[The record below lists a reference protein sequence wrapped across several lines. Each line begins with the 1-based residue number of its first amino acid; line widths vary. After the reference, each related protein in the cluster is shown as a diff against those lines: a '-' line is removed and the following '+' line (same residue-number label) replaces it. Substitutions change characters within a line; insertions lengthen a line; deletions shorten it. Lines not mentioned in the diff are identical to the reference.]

1 MVEIE
6 VVFAA
11 EDRQVL
17 LGVKVAEGTSLREAV
32 RASGIAA
39 HFPDVDLADCP
50 LGIFGKVVVDA
61 GARCVQAGDRIEIY
75 RPLLADP
82 KEVLGYASFGD
93 WRPFDGFRHTVEHS
107 VYVLRR
113 SLRRHFQQPMLRQ
126 KI

>member
-17 LGVKVAEGTSLREAV
+17 LAVKVAEGTSLREAV
-32 RASGIAA
+32 QASGMAA
-39 HFPDVDLADCP
+39 HFPAVDLADCP

-61 GARCVQAGDRIEIY
+61 QVRCVQAGDRIEIY

-82 KEVLGYASFGD
+82 KEV
-93 WRPFDGFRHTVEHS
+93 RR
-107 VYVLRR
+107 LRAAKAA
-113 SLRRHFQQPMLRQ
+113 LARQ
-126 KI
+126 ANS